1 MPLATIPNGSSL
13 SNSVMITPVFNPHE
27 IIYGL
32 YIPAVD
38 SCTIYIQASMD
49 NINFSR
55 VLKTDG
61 TGDWNIASTTGD
73 RCIFIDQLAPFHY
86 FRIETSVNQTA
97 NRTFIFDANY

>member
-1 MPLATIPNGSSL
+1 MASFPVTIPSGSNL
-13 SNSVMITPVFNPHE
+13 SNSVPVPQ
-27 IIYGL
+27 YVMGL

-38 SCTIYIQASMD
+38 SCTIYIQASVD
-49 NINFSR
+49 NITFSR
-55 VLKTDG
+55 ILKTDG
-61 TGDWNIASTTGD
+61 SGDWNIASTTGD